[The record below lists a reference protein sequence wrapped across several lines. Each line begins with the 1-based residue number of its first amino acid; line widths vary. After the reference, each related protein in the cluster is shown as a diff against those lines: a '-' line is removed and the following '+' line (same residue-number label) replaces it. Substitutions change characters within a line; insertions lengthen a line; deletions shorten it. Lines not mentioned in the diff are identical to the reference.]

1 MKNKTAK
8 IIVFAL
14 AAALLL
20 TALCGCGSKKPKEG
34 AGMLDGEGS
43 EKKPPAEPQT
53 PAEPRQLSKITDEQ
67 AVPAVKNYCYISN
80 PDLKGVADAGEYP
93 VYWYVESGDEDKV
106 VVLYRSYTGAL
117 VRYYIDRSS
126 GDTYATE
133 FVPGVTPEEERVEG
147 SFDLRQYLVIAPDG
161 QSGITGMWKT
171 ASVGYEH
178 NGTLYPDFHVQFTD
192 SDIVYGHLEDGKFAF
207 DHSDR
212 IKSLEKTEAGGF
224 KVQGETAGGVQYT
237 FLTSE
242 SDENVLEYYETWDEK
257 EFPDKYRGGASL
269 SRCE

>member
-1 MKNKTAK
+1 MTNKTVK
-8 IIVFAL
+8 IIVLAL

-20 TALCGCGSKKPKEG
+20 TAFCGCGSKKNKEG
-34 AGMLDGEGS
+34 EGMWDGEGS
-43 EKKPPAEPQT
+43 EQKPPAEPQT
-53 PAEPRQLSKITDEQ
+53 PAEPQKLSKITDEQ

-80 PDLKGVADAGEYP
+80 PDLKGVVDAGEYP
-93 VYWYVESGDEDKV
+93 VYWYVESGDEDGV

-133 FVPGVTPEEERVEG
+133 FVPGITPEEERVEG
-147 SFDLRQYLVIAPDG
+147 SFNLRQYLVIA
-161 QSGITGMWKT
+161 SGAQPVITGMWQT

-178 NGTLYPDFHVQFTD
+178 NGAMYPDFHVQFTD
-192 SDIVYGHLEDGKFAF
+192 SDIVYGHLEDSKFVF
-207 DHSDR
+207 DRSDR
-212 IKSLEKTEAGGF
+212 IAGLEKNEDGGF
-224 KVQGETAGGVQYT
+224 RVQGETAGGIQYT
-237 FLTSE
+237 YLTSE